1 MVQTAQGESV
11 ASADQIEWALDYVA
25 RKWAAVPEFARL
37 WDVEWDDVEKLDFE
51 MEWAIPESWLLRL
64 EDWNSQGVLT
74 PQQRRR
80 YIELLTQVTRLRPT
94 VERMLAP

>member
-1 MVQTAQGESV
+1 MVQAAQGESV

-25 RKWAAVPEFARL
+25 RRWAAVPEYARL
-37 WDVEWDDVEKLDFE
+37 WDVQWDDADKLDFE
-51 MEWAIPESWLLRL
+51 MEWAIPESWLDRL
-64 EDWNSQGVLT
+64 DDWNSEGMLT

-80 YIELLTQVTRLRPT
+80 YRELRALVTRLRPT